1 MTSKFGT
8 KKLYLAAKI
17 QIMHKQLLTV
27 LIKLAQLGDLWPLD
41 HQDGAGGSNNLD
53 VKETPSRND
62 ESVTVASS
70 SALTERPMHAAAE
83 LFCSYQNERLLPRAK
98 YLEYISSVSENA
110 PIEKVRVEALEKLAG
125 EIKMLNDEL
134 CQRYE
139 IITSYSKIVFLI
151 QSYPNLLSNH
161 FELGASLR
169 YEPEQ
174 PDLLAQGTGL
184 RIRTLQ
190 GFEQSYYSE
199 APSYRW
205 FVQFGESRNSDP

>member
-1 MTSKFGT
+1 M
-8 KKLYLAAKI
+8 AAKI
-17 QIMHKQLLTV
+17 QMMHKQLLTV
-27 LIKLAQLGDLWPLD
+27 LIKLAQLGNLWPID
-41 HQDGAGGSNNLD
+41 HQEGAGGPNNLD

-83 LFCSYQNERLLPRAK
+83 LFFSYQNERLLPRAK

-125 EIKMLNDEL
+125 ELQMLNAEL

-139 IITSYSKIVFLI
+139 IITSYSKIIFLI

-174 PDLLAQGTGL
+174 PDLLAQGRGL
-184 RIRTLQ
+184 RIRKVVFFGATTN
-190 GFEQSYYSE
+190 SE
-199 APSYRW
+199 S
-205 FVQFGESRNSDP
+205 QMDSESRKIRIHVKVYIIIYS

>member
-1 MTSKFGT
+1 M
-8 KKLYLAAKI
+8 
-17 QIMHKQLLTV
+17 MHKQLLTV

-41 HQDGAGGSNNLD
+41 HQEGAGGPNNLD

-83 LFCSYQNERLLPRAK
+83 LFCSYQNERQLPRAK

-125 EIKMLNDEL
+125 ELQMLNTEL

-174 PDLLAQGTGL
+174 PDLLAQGRDI
-184 RIRTLQ
+184 RIRNIY
-190 GFEQSYYSE
+190 F
-199 APSYRW
+199 
-205 FVQFGESRNSDP
+205 FGGLSNSESRVLREFGKMISGRLNIRIHDKVYIIIFS

>member
-1 MTSKFGT
+1 M
-8 KKLYLAAKI
+8 
-17 QIMHKQLLTV
+17 MHKQLLTV

-41 HQDGAGGSNNLD
+41 HQEGAGGPNNLD

-83 LFCSYQNERLLPRAK
+83 LFCSYQNERQLPRAK

-125 EIKMLNDEL
+125 ELQMLNTEL

-151 QSYPNLLSNH
+151 QSYPNLLNSLRTRCFATLRTGTARFTRTRKGYTNSKYLL
-161 FELGASLR
+161 FRRTLKFGKSSSSRIRKNDFGASE
-169 YEPEQ
+169 Y
-174 PDLLAQGTGL
+174 
-184 RIRTLQ
+184 
-190 GFEQSYYSE
+190 
-199 APSYRW
+199 
-205 FVQFGESRNSDP
+205 SDP